1 MAIYADGSATVDAT
15 AAQARSITAM
25 PHGYIRNCD
34 HTCLRLQSLS
44 GKGVYAVLPPPM
56 HCQDSHRSAQ
66 STGQLSAAS
75 KYCYTGCS

>member
-34 HTCLRLQSLS
+34 NTCLRLQSLS
-44 GKGVYAVLPPPM
+44 GKRVYAVLPPP
-56 HCQDSHRSAQ
+56 HALPGFASQCTVHRPIVRRIE
-66 STGQLSAAS
+66 LLLHRL
-75 KYCYTGCS
+75 